1 MKSEVSDWMNQIIS
15 DIPEME
21 NKLMAEAKRCGTYT
35 RALKWL
41 KTVGP
46 ELPGIYSA
54 TAQEYASQLKRIM
67 AEEVARKLLQ
77 EAKSQPIKE
86 EKDA

>member
-1 MKSEVSDWMNQIIS
+1 MEINDWMNQIIS

-21 NKLMAEAKRCGTYT
+21 NKLMTEAKKCGTYQK
-35 RALKWL
+35 ALKWL

-67 AEEVARKLLQ
+67 AEEVGRKLLQ
-77 EAKSQPIKE
+77 EAKEQKINV
-86 EKDA
+86 

>member
-1 MKSEVSDWMNQIIS
+1 MEINDWMNKIVS

-21 NKLMAEAKRCGTYT
+21 NQLMIEAKKRGTYAK
-35 RALKWL
+35 ALKWL

-67 AEEVARKLLQ
+67 AEEVGRKLLQ
-77 EAKSQPIKE
+77 EAKNQPIKE
-86 EKDA
+86 EKNA

>member
-1 MKSEVSDWMNQIIS
+1 MEINDWMNEIITE
-15 DIPEME
+15 IPEME
-21 NKLMAEAKRCGTYT
+21 NKLMTEAKKCGTYAK
-35 RALKWL
+35 ALKWL

-77 EAKSQPIKE
+77 EAKNQPIKE
-86 EKDA
+86 EKNA